1 MVILRTRSTNRFM
14 NEQEFNGLFKDL
26 ISHIYDYSVLETS
39 PLSGILAPPADFRGR
54 RGEYFRKLIGEEI
67 ERFRPEGKEF
77 SWHSIEWRPY
87 QILKSRYLDGV
98 NSRELAQKLAIS
110 ERQLRRDNSR
120 ALRALTSRVR
130 ERVTAAEQGEPEGAA
145 DAVEEGQ
152 PFEVDLE
159 ILDLAGLFEGVANVL
174 AKRIEME
181 GRRLEVEGV
190 TEPILVMADRIIM
203 RQILISLIGYFLG
216 LPCQE
221 AVHLQARA
229 EEDQAEIR
237 IRSGLTEIWTQDD
250 ENDRT
255 DLSGAV
261 RFWSQQ
267 LNAVV
272 EESHPS
278 PGKLGEV
285 ALTFRLPLA
294 KQGVILVVD
303 DQKPTHQM
311 FRRFLSRT
319 AYQIIG
325 ATNSAEA
332 LSMARQL
339 QPALITLDV
348 MIPKVDGWEILQ
360 ALKTDTATREIPVLV
375 CSAWAEPEL
384 AKSLGAAGFLKK
396 PVMQRDL
403 FAALGRLGL

>member
-1 MVILRTRSTNRFM
+1 M
-14 NEQEFNGLFKDL
+14 NAQEFNGLFKDL
-26 ISHIYDYSVLETS
+26 IAHLYDYSVLETS
-39 PLSGILAPPADFRGR
+39 PLMGMVTPPADFRGR
-54 RGEYFRKLIGEEI
+54 HGEYFRKLILEEI

-77 SWHSIEWRPY
+77 SLHTIEWRPY
-87 QILKSRYLDGV
+87 HILNSRYVDGV
-98 NSRELAQKLAIS
+98 SSRELAQKLAIS

-120 ALRALTSRVR
+120 ALHALTGRMR
-130 ERVTAAEQGEPEGAA
+130 ERVTASEQSGPKAP
-145 DAVEEGQ
+145 DDVSEEQQ
-152 PFEVDLE
+152 PFEVELE
-159 ILDLAGLFEGVANVL
+159 FLDMASLIGGVASVMAN
-174 AKRIEME
+174 RIEME
-181 GRRLEVEGV
+181 GRELFLHGV
-190 TEPILVMADRIIM
+190 TEPILVMADRIVM
-203 RQILISLIGYFLG
+203 RQILISLIGYFLS
-216 LPCQE
+216 LPCKD

-229 EEDQAEIR
+229 DKGQAEIR
-237 IRSGLTEIWTQDD
+237 IRSGLAEIWTQDD
-250 ENDRT
+250 ENDRI

-261 RFWSQQ
+261 QFWSQR

-278 PGKLGEV
+278 PGKLGNVE
-285 ALTFRLPLA
+285 LTFRVPLA
-294 KQGVILVVD
+294 KQRVILVVD

-325 ATNSAEA
+325 ATNSGEA
-332 LSMARQL
+332 LSRARQL
-339 QPALITLDV
+339 QPVLITLDV

-403 FAALGRLGL
+403 FAALRRLGL